1 MMLSSPQGKSGSL
14 TPQSHSCGKV
24 KKTFQQTRLLLRAP
38 HEVDRHSS
46 EGNKIFFL
54 DHVAIRKKTISVKS
68 DFMKDYYSSPRLIFS
83 NLF

>member
-1 MMLSSPQGKSGSL
+1 MWKSQENFPANSIA
-14 TPQSHSCGKV
+14 
-24 KKTFQQTRLLLRAP
+24 LRAP
-38 HEVDRHSS
+38 HEVDRPSS

-68 DFMKDYYSSPRLIFS
+68 DFMKDYFSSPRLILS